1 VLGVELALAV
11 AALAAGL
18 TGTWSPCG
26 FSMVE
31 SLGRTGAGRVTV
43 AAACSTFALGAV
55 VGGVVTFGALA
66 AAGRVVH
73 GLGGGAA
80 AAVAAA
86 IALAAAVAEARGIR
100 IVPQIRRQVPE
111 PWRRRLPLPLAAVL
125 YGALLG
131 LGFTTFVLTY
141 GVWALAALTFV
152 LGDVRAGVVTGIAFG
167 VGRALPVA
175 AIAPLVSRPLG
186 VRLLEAMAERP
197 RLLRGLR
204 VADAAAL
211 FGCAI
216 ALAAGPAVAATVV
229 ARGATDPTVAGD
241 FIAWDRRDGALL
253 QRMTE
258 APPPP
263 DLHHRTGLVNELPR
277 RDPALGGSMLAAREG
292 NVIHVQRAGDLT
304 SVVDVSARGADAL
317 AVSDHWLAYRVRS
330 VGGNR
335 IVARRLQGGATT
347 VARVRSSTQLGRPSL
362 HGQLI
367 VFHVADPRSSRI
379 VAVDLA
385 SGRRR
390 VLRRSRLDALTNPAV
405 LAGAL
410 LYVRQTNTSQLLH
423 LGPARPGSSDR
434 DRVLLRV
441 PSTSLRDSG
450 YEPGYSRVTRTPPAG
465 PRSATSFWTTAL
477 ARDAAYLTLLP
488 RTGDPRQATIVRVPR

>member
-1 VLGVELALAV
+1 VLELALAI

-31 SLGRTGAGRVTV
+31 SLGRTDAARATV
-43 AAACSTFALGAV
+43 AAACSAFALGALA
-55 VGGVVTFGALA
+55 GGVVTFGALA
-66 AAGRVVH
+66 LAGRAVH
-73 GLGGGAA
+73 GVGGGAA

-86 IALAAAVAEARGIR
+86 IALAAGIAEARGVR

-111 PWRRRLPLPLAAVL
+111 PWRRQLPLPLAAVL
-125 YGALLG
+125 YGVLLG

-141 GVWALAALTFV
+141 GVWALAAITFV

-167 VGRALPVA
+167 VGRAVPVA
-175 AIAPLVSRPLG
+175 AIAPLASRPLG
-186 VRLLEAMAERP
+186 ERLLEAMAERP

-211 FGCAI
+211 AGCAI

-241 FIAWDRRDGALL
+241 FIAWDARTGALV
-253 QRMTE
+253 RRASE
-258 APPPP
+258 APP
-263 DLHHRTGLVNELPR
+263 DLHHLTDIVNELPS
-277 RDPALGGSMLAAREG
+277 RDPALGGSMLAVREG
-292 NVIHVQRAGDLT
+292 DVIHVQRAGDLAT
-304 SVVDVSARGADAL
+304 VVDVSAPGADAL
-317 AVSDHWLAYRVRS
+317 AVSDRWLAYRVRG

-335 IVARRLQGGATT
+335 IVAKRLGGGTTT

-362 HGQLI
+362 HGQLL
-367 VFHVADPRSSRI
+367 VFHVADTRSSRI
-379 VAVDLA
+379 VAVDLDR
-385 SGRRR
+385 GRRR

-405 LAGAL
+405 LGRAL
-410 LYVRQTNTSQLLH
+410 LYVRQTNTTQMLQ
-423 LGPARPGSSDR
+423 LGPARPGSTDR
-434 DRVLLRV
+434 DRVLLSA

-465 PRSATSFWTTAL
+465 PRAATSFWTTAL